1 MDGQSQFLPSLF
13 SAAGR
18 PGCTDATEVQAMPRV
33 LKTKESGFQSGSSV
47 GSPERS
53 HISLLAVF
61 CLYFLFFKASGKLH
75 LQVAS
80 PTS

>member
-1 MDGQSQFLPSLF
+1 MDGRDNSCRLSSLPQVDL
-13 SAAGR
+13 SAHTPNQYRQCHRG
-18 PGCTDATEVQAMPRV
+18 

-47 GSPERS
+47 GSPERR

-61 CLYFLFFKASGKLH
+61 CLYLFFKASGKLH